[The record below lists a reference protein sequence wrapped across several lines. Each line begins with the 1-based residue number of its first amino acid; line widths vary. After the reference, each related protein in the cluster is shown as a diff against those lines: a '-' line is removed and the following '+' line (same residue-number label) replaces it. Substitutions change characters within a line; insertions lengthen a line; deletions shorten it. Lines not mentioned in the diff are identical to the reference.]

1 MAETS
6 AGDASSAVPMFG
18 EVFTDVNTH
27 YILGRKLGTGNFAK
41 VVQAQCKH
49 DLPQYRLKAG
59 QHVAVKVVKKPQSR
73 SVERLHMIR
82 AEVEILRS
90 VQHANVVRLFEI
102 FESDAK
108 IFLVMEELTGG
119 ELFDRLVTL
128 GKYTEEDA
136 RYFTFKLLNA
146 VLYLHD
152 REICHRDLKPENILL
167 ASKAPDAELKITDF
181 GLSKIVALAPDA
193 AMSSRCGTPGYVAP
207 EVLTGGT
214 SGYGKACDMWSVGV
228 IVYILLCAAPPFY
241 GEP

>member
-1 MAETS
+1 LHADFGQRAPRARAAGIHVARREFMANTS

-18 EVFTDVNTH
+18 DVFTDINAH

-41 VVQAQCKH
+41 VVQATCRH
-49 DLPQYRLKAG
+49 DLPQCRLKAG

-90 VQHANVVRLFEI
+90 VQHANIVRLFEI

-167 ASKAPDAELKITDF
+167 ASKVP
-181 GLSKIVALAPDA
+181 SP
-193 AMSSRCGTPGYVAP
+193 SRRRMGAR
-207 EVLTGGT
+207 
-214 SGYGKACDMWSVGV
+214 ARAGV
-228 IVYILLCAAPPFY
+228 RVRVSQP
-241 GEP
+241 